1 MSLERECVRRRSG
14 EEVVTAG
21 GASFCFGD
29 AGVNAKE
36 RREGSRAKE
45 KGMFPARS
53 LFPPKLTDCVCSGAK

>member
-36 RREGSRAKE
+36 RREGSREGE
-45 KGMFPARS
+45 KQKKRE
-53 LFPPKLTDCVCSGAK
+53 CSPQEAFFHQN